1 VSIVIKHIAKQQ
13 QQQQQEQ
20 QQALSG
26 TRNVNT
32 LKYKSQESNT

>member
-1 VSIVIKHIAKQQ
+1 VSIVIKHIAKQ